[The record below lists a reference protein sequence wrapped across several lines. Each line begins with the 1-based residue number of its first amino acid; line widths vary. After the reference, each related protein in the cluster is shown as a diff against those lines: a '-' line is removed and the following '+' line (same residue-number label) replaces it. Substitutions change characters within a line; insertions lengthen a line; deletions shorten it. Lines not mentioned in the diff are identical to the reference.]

1 MLVTKKNIKLN
12 NKMKTQQG
20 QDIDTSYWTT
30 LFSFNTE
37 ISEKKNHCYL
47 QFTLLLVTIANC
59 MKPCMSYMCGYKITN
74 IYRVGALTA
83 IETDKLGGE
92 TVWELWEV
100 LFAPLQTFVML
111 YNVIVMLYTVIVML
125 FYVIKIV
132 MLYNNITQQLPI
144 TKK

>member
-1 MLVTKKNIKLN
+1 
-12 NKMKTQQG
+12 
-20 QDIDTSYWTT
+20 
-30 LFSFNTE
+30 
-37 ISEKKNHCYL
+37 
-47 QFTLLLVTIANC
+47 
-59 MKPCMSYMCGYKITN
+59 MCGYKITN

-111 YNVIVMLYTVIVML
+111 YNVIVMLYNVIVLL

-132 MLYNNITQQLPI
+132 MLYNNITQQI
-144 TKK
+144 TNYKKIKLFTFIIE

>member
-1 MLVTKKNIKLN
+1 
-12 NKMKTQQG
+12 
-20 QDIDTSYWTT
+20 
-30 LFSFNTE
+30 
-37 ISEKKNHCYL
+37 
-47 QFTLLLVTIANC
+47 
-59 MKPCMSYMCGYKITN
+59 MKPCMSYMCRYKITN

-144 TKK
+144 TKNEALYFYHWIILFNVHLYNILRKKITITFIVF

>member
-1 MLVTKKNIKLN
+1 
-12 NKMKTQQG
+12 
-20 QDIDTSYWTT
+20 
-30 LFSFNTE
+30 
-37 ISEKKNHCYL
+37 
-47 QFTLLLVTIANC
+47 
-59 MKPCMSYMCGYKITN
+59 MSYMCRYKITN

-144 TKK
+144 TKNKALYFYH